1 MIKFLSNI
9 GIESGV
15 SCSLV
20 DQPGTY
26 YLWGI
31 DWNARQ
37 LLIELETNWQ
47 WFPVDKVTL
56 DSNVDLSKKLDEYK
70 ESGAEDNI
78 VGVDWLENR
87 VLQVMPQ
94 YIDWVSFSESDL
106 MHHRQMH

>member
-20 DQPGTY
+20 GQPGTY

-31 DWNARQ
+31 DWNARR
-37 LLIELETNWQ
+37 LLIELETNWR
-47 WFPVDKVTL
+47 WFPVDQVTL
-56 DSNVDLSKKLDEYK
+56 DTDVDLIKKLDEYK
-70 ESGAEDNI
+70 ESGTEDNI
-78 VGVDWLENR
+78 VGVDWLEKR